1 MSRRLKQE
9 YGPLKIVSIFHSYQI
24 LVIIGGLA
32 GMIPILIA
40 ISNMDL
46 ILEIIDFYT
55 GRDLSGFVG
64 GFRALGIISTGLC
77 FFAIVISFV
86 IKKSKRVGR
95 ILFFLS
101 FMILIF
107 SLLVGITGFVILLS
121 ASIMALKNRRY

>member
-95 ILFFLS
+95 ILFF
-101 FMILIF
+101 FIF
-107 SLLVGITGFVILLS
+107 YDSNFFTIGWNNRICNP
-121 ASIMALKNRRY
+121 SIRINNGVKE

>member
-1 MSRRLKQE
+1 
-9 YGPLKIVSIFHSYQI
+9 
-24 LVIIGGLA
+24 
-32 GMIPILIA
+32 MIPILIA

-107 SLLVGITGFVILLS
+107 SLLVGIAGFVILLS